1 MGVHVT
7 AHAVVRFIE
16 RVRPCSEDQARIAL
30 STPAISVA
38 ADFGAH
44 SVKLGTGH
52 RIVIEQGCIIT
63 VLPKPAKRRR
73 IRREV

>member
-1 MGVHVT
+1 MITVT
-7 AHAVVRFIE
+7 GHAIQRFQE
-16 RVRPCSEDQARIAL
+16 RVCPCSEEQARAALTTPIIA
-30 STPAISVA
+30 IA